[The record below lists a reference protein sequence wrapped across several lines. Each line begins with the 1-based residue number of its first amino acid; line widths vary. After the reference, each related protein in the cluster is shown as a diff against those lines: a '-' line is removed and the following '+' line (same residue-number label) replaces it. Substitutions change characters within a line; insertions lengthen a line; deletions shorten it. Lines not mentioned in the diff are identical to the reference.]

1 MSPPLA
7 WPMGYLK
14 TYGPRADP
22 ATSLLWGLII
32 LSLAVV
38 GIITVL
44 AVVGVIVRR
53 QRGAIDDI
61 AALPV
66 ERGAAGLAWFY
77 IGVPLT
83 VVALIGAL
91 AWTVTVLAA
100 VDSPTVAPRLT
111 IEVTGHQ
118 WWWEARYLGHDPGE
132 IFTTANEIHIPT
144 GEPVLI
150 RLISADVIHS
160 FWIPALS
167 GKTDTIPGQTNIA
180 WLQTDRPGDYL
191 GQCAEYCG
199 LQHAHMAIRV
209 MAQAPADFEA
219 WRLGQIQPASSPAGG
234 ALTTGQTLFETHCGA
249 CHTVRGTTAGGI
261 VGPDLTHLM
270 SRQTLAAGAVPNDKS
285 GLSGL
290 IANPQALKPGA
301 EMPATFLSGQQLS
314 ATVAYLETLK

>member
-66 ERGAAGLAWFY
+66 ERGAAGLVWFY

-180 WLQTDRPGDYL
+180 WLQTDQPGDYL

-234 ALTTGQTLFETHCGA
+234 
-249 CHTVRGTTAGGI
+249 I

-285 GLSGL
+285 GLSGW